1 MSQTIEA
8 AKPEAAP
15 QARAKWLESDSWPA
29 YLLRRFGTF
38 VISLWALVTAAFLML
53 QLIPGDP
60 VRLALGMNAPVE
72 LVETTRSQLG
82 YDLPLWQQ
90 YFRFVGGLLSGN
102 PGDSIT
108 LRTPVFEVIAS
119 RLPATLELAVLT
131 VVTVL
136 LVGIP
141 IGLIF
146 AALTRNGRRRGVEI
160 GYTAT
165 SGTIAVIPEFMF
177 GTALVYL
184 FAVTFPV
191 LPVAGRGGPE
201 SYILRSR
208 PCRSVP
214 SPRCRA
220 SSVQRRSA
228 CWTWTTSVRR
238 APSECPWHE
247 STSVMQCPTS

>member
-141 IGLIF
+141 IGLI
-146 AALTRNGRRRGVEI
+146 
-160 GYTAT
+160 
-165 SGTIAVIPEFMF
+165 
-177 GTALVYL
+177 
-184 FAVTFPV
+184 
-191 LPVAGRGGPE
+191 
-201 SYILRSR
+201 
-208 PCRSVP
+208 
-214 SPRCRA
+214 
-220 SSVQRRSA
+220 
-228 CWTWTTSVRR
+228 
-238 APSECPWHE
+238 
-247 STSVMQCPTS
+247 

>member
-165 SGTIAVIPEFMF
+165 SGTIAVIPEFLISGF
-177 GTALVYL
+177 KVGK
-184 FAVTFPV
+184 
-191 LPVAGRGGPE
+191 LPWIGGPVENALHSWGMDFIFNGMGINFFFGGTSLLIVIGVAMDTVQQVE
-201 SYILRSR
+201 SQLIMRHYDGFVRKTRIRG
-208 PCRSVP
+208 
-214 SPRCRA
+214 
-220 SSVQRRSA
+220 RR
-228 CWTWTTSVRR
+228 
-238 APSECPWHE
+238 
-247 STSVMQCPTS
+247 